1 MSKTSEAEIRKAFIE
16 GDNQALKDIY
26 EHVYPLIVRFV
37 TKNMGYE
44 SDAKDVLQE
53 AFLVILFKVREN
65 NFVLTCEFNTYVY
78 AICKNL
84 WLKSLRDSRYH
95 DHKIVDIDQI
105 GDVEYFVDFEE
116 EAQSTTKYQLFRKH
130 FESLSELCK
139 NLLKMFLDKKN
150 FYDIA
155 DQLDLAN
162 YDYARKKKYKCKIVL
177 INRIKKD
184 PNYEKYLYEK
194 QRS

>member
-16 GDNQALKDIY
+16 GDNQALKEIY
-26 EHVYPLIVRFV
+26 KHVYPLIVRFV

-84 WLKSLRDSRYH
+84 WLKSLRNSRYH

-105 GDVEYFVDFEE
+105 GDWNTLWI
-116 EAQSTTKYQLFRKH
+116 SRKRLNRLPNI
-130 FESLSELCK
+130 SYSENIL
-139 NLLKMFLDKKN
+139 
-150 FYDIA
+150 
-155 DQLDLAN
+155 
-162 YDYARKKKYKCKIVL
+162 RV
-177 INRIKKD
+177 
-184 PNYEKYLYEK
+184 
-194 QRS
+194 